1 MIKESEAQGEAL
13 RAYKLLTNTFPMRED
28 CSWIY
33 PEEYGGAYID
43 DNNSLVIALVDRTAE
58 LEAEYKMCIRDRC
71 CRAHLQTGPAQKELP
86 AAAPTFRQDPCPD
99 HFV

>member
-43 DNNSLVIALVDRTAE
+43 DNNSLVIALVDCTA
-58 LEAEYKMCIRDRC
+58 
-71 CRAHLQTGPAQKELP
+71 
-86 AAAPTFRQDPCPD
+86 
-99 HFV
+99 